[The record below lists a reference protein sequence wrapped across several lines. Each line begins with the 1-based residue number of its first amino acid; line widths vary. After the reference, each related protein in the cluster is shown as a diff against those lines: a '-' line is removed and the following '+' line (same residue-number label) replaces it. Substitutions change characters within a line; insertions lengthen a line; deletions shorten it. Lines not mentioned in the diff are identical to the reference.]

1 MTENGSKSTTS
12 SAGADWRS
20 TIARYAGPQPS
31 RAVRQ
36 VVGTLVLLFLS
47 MTLMYKAFDVS
58 VWLALALA
66 RPTGGR
72 LVRTFVIMHDCA
84 HSSFL
89 PGRRWN
95 DLVGW
100 VSGVLTMT
108 PFTQWRHEHA
118 LHHASSGD
126 LDRRG
131 TGDIAT
137 LTVREYLAL
146 SRWGRFRYRLYRN
159 PMILFG
165 VLGPL
170 YIIVGQR
177 LVPTHVPPAHRKKL
191 SVWGTN
197 AGILALAAGAWIAFG
212 PRALFLVYL
221 PAFYIATA
229 VGVAL
234 FYVQHQFEDAYWEG
248 HEGWDFQTAAIEGS
262 SYLKLPKILQWFTG
276 SIGLHHVHHLG
287 PRIPNYRLQ
296 RCHDENALF
305 HKAPVV
311 TLSKSIG
318 TMRLALWDEE
328 RRRLV
333 RFSDVRDGAA
343 GAAPGEASGEAPT
356 ARGRRAAGVDRAAA

>member
-1 MTENGSKSTTS
+1 MNEPELSNASATDS
-12 SAGADWRS
+12 SWRA
-20 TIARYAGPQPS
+20 IVARYQKPRAS
-31 RAVRQ
+31 RAFRQ
-36 VVGTLVLLFLS
+36 FSVTLALLAVAFVLAFQ
-47 MTLMYKAFDVS
+47 AFDVS
-58 VWLALALA
+58 PILGLLLALPA
-66 RPTGGR
+66 GGL
-72 LVRTFVIMHDCA
+72 LVRTFVIMHDCS

-89 PGRRWN
+89 PWRRWN

-100 VSGVLTMT
+100 ISGVLTMT

-131 TGDIAT
+131 TGDIST

-146 SRWGRFRYRLYRN
+146 TRWGRIRYRLYRN

-197 AGILALAAGAWIAFG
+197 VGILAAAVGAWFAFG

-234 FYVQHQFEDAYWEG
+234 FYVQHQFEDAYWEEHG
-248 HEGWDFQTAAIEGS
+248 DWDFQTAAIEGS
-262 SYLKLPKILQWFTG
+262 SYFKLPRILQWFTG

-287 PRIPNYRLQ
+287 PRIPNYNLQ
-296 RCHDENALF
+296 RAHDENGLF
-305 HKAPVV
+305 HKAPVI
-311 TLSKSIG
+311 TLSRTLRLMS
-318 TMRLALWDEE
+318 LALWDEE
-328 RRRLV
+328 SRRLV
-333 RFSDVRDGAA
+333 RFEDVEDI
-343 GAAPGEASGEAPT
+343 
-356 ARGRRAAGVDRAAA
+356 RAAA